1 MRFAIAAALVGV
13 AVGSFAP
20 QVESSLEAFH
30 NFRKSYGK
38 VYDSIEE
45 LQLRRSIF
53 LENYE
58 KALEHNKKYEAGQVS
73 WYKKVHSD
81 MDLTPMEWMKKRVTG
96 GLPPLDRNIKMKDT
110 LDERILS
117 QLDSLGPTPRD
128 FDWVSKGAVSSVK
141 DQGRCGSC
149 SAFSAVGAIESCFK
163 IKTGQLNDDL
173 SEQYLLDCGRD
184 HVYNDEEGSW
194 GASGCNGAWPQAYFD
209 FVSNQTLQEEDFY
222 RYVSGYS
229 GQDFN
234 CNPRDDGFYEAA
246 MVSGMMNKW
255 YTNELDMEKVVRI
268 NPVSTSVQI
277 PNPPDDWY
285 DYGGGVLDAYYCCD
299 AAYDSDCVNHLNHAI
314 LVVGFGYDSYSG
326 LDYWIIKNSWGDWWG
341 ENGYLKLK
349 KGTGHCGVGSLH
361 QTIPYCEAV

>member
-1 MRFAIAAALVGV
+1 MGSRQQLADMRFAIAAALVGV

-20 QVESSLEAFH
+20 PAESSLEVFH

-58 KALEHNKKYEAGQVS
+58 KALEHNKKYEAG
-73 WYKKVHSD
+73 
-81 MDLTPMEWMKKRVTG
+81 

-128 FDWVSKGAVSSVK
+128 FDWVSQGAVSSVK
-141 DQGRCGSC
+141 DQGRCGSY

-194 GASGCNGAWPQAYFD
+194 GATGCNGAWPQAYFD

-229 GQDFN
+229 DKTSTVIL
-234 CNPRDDGFYEAA
+234 A
-246 MVSGMMNKW
+246 MTGSMRLR
-255 YTNELDMEKVVRI
+255 ELVE
-268 NPVSTSVQI
+268 
-277 PNPPDDWY
+277 
-285 DYGGGVLDAYYCCD
+285 
-299 AAYDSDCVNHLNHAI
+299 
-314 LVVGFGYDSYSG
+314 
-326 LDYWIIKNSWGDWWG
+326 
-341 ENGYLKLK
+341 
-349 KGTGHCGVGSLH
+349 
-361 QTIPYCEAV
+361 